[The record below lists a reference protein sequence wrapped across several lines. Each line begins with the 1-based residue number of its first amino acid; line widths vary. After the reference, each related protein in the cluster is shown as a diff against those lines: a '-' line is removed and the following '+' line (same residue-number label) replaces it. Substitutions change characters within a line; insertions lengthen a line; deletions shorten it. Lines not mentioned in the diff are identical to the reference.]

1 MSARRPRIGGPDRI
15 GAGPALPRYV
25 EIQQELEARIK
36 SGAWPP
42 GHRVPSEHELLKS
55 YGCAR
60 MTVNKALSAL
70 ADAGLIARKRRFGTV
85 VARPQSQETIL
96 EIHDIQAE
104 IVRSGRSY
112 RFDVVSRRERPATA
126 EDARRLGVS
135 PGTAVAALT
144 VAHFAAGRPF
154 VLEKRLIN
162 LAAVP
167 AARAERFAAAPPG
180 TWLLERIPWTDAEHA
195 IRAEPADAAVAAKLG
210 MPGGGACLV
219 VERRTWSA
227 RWPITWVR
235 LCYPGERHQLVG
247 RFKPGRAAG
256 LAS

>member
-1 MSARRPRIGGPDRI
+1 MSARGFKASRRNRA

-42 GHRVPSEHELLKS
+42 GHRVPPEHELLKI

-85 VARPQSQETIL
+85 VARPQSQETVL

-104 IVRSGRSY
+104 VRRGGNDY
-112 RFDVVSRRERPATA
+112 RFDIVSRRERAA
-126 EDARRLGVS
+126 SADDSRRLGV
-135 PGTAVAALT
+135 PLETPILAIA

-154 VLEKRLIN
+154 VFEKRLIS
-162 LAAVP
+162 LATVA
-167 AARAERFAAAPPG
+167 AARDEPFAAAPPG
-180 TWLLERIPWTDAEHA
+180 TWLLDRIPWTDAEHA
-195 IRAEPADAAVAAKLG
+195 IRAEAADPDTAGRLG
-210 MPGGGACLV
+210 IGAGEACLV
-219 VERRTWSA
+219 VERRTWAA
-227 RWPITWVR
+227 RRPVTWVR
-235 LCYPGERHQLVG
+235 LVYPGARHELIG
-247 RFKPGRAAG
+247 RFKPGAQR
-256 LAS
+256 